1 VTRAIPRYPSEGK
14 GIAMHGL
21 IRRFAVAAGA
31 AALTL
36 GSAAGAVASTGTP
49 VQAAAAAG
57 TAAAAAASS
66 VPVGPTTTY
75 NEPNVIGSGPCLSN
89 TYVVPAGV
97 EHLQAVVKGQPG
109 YDAPGNING
118 GSGGR
123 AETVVAD
130 LTVTPGQSLNVFVA
144 YSPNSDQAGSLGTA
158 GGAADGNSDE
168 GGNGGGAS
176 YIATST
182 ATNITAPQP
191 VCGQSSFLV
200 IAGGGGGGGGDGLFA
215 AGGNGGAAG
224 FTAGAP
230 GSAGGNDGCTS
241 GAGGGGGTQTAGG
254 YGGAGSPCGPAGGG
268 LSGLPGSFLQGGCG
282 GGCNKLLRDFDGAGG
297 GGGGYYGGGG
307 GGSGD
312 AGGAGAGGGGSSVV
326 AAGGITIS
334 AAPTT
339 DPPSVSITPIA
350 VAPAAPTG
358 VSAVAGD
365 QQATVSFTP
374 PADNGGAPIESYT
387 VYATAAK
394 AGFDQMAFG
403 TGSPIIVT
411 NLTAGQQYKF
421 TVTATNPAGEGPAS
435 FPSSGV
441 PYRLPGPAN
450 ITSAT
455 AGNGQAT
462 VAFTASNADQKLGN
476 PITSYTITARAGVG
490 VTSGPVAATATGT
503 TSPITVAGLT
513 NGTNYTVTVY
523 ATNGAGNGPE
533 SGPKVVTPATVPGA
547 PTNVTAANTS
557 SGTATGT
564 ADVSF
569 TPPAS
574 DGGLPIQG
582 YTAVSSPGGITGTA
596 GPGASDVQVTGLTYG
611 TSYTF
616 TVYATNPVGNGPASA
631 PSNAVTPAGIPSPP
645 QVPGAAA
652 VDSAPASSS
661 LPPPPPDL
669 GAAYVS
675 CLPPASNGGSPVV
688 SYTVTSSP
696 GGITATGSSCPVL
709 VTGLTDGTPYTFT
722 VTATNADGGTSQ
734 PSQSTT
740 KVIPRVAPAGPEP
753 ANDNFAKAQAIS
765 RASGSV
771 SGTNVG
777 ATVETNEPT
786 IQDNRGGASVWYKW
800 VVPATGTY
808 QFDTCTANPDVAGI
822 IGAFT
827 GNSVGN
833 LTELQDGPSEFS
845 CPNNADGSGE
855 TGATITISPIAGQT
869 IYIKFD
875 GLNPDSNA
883 NPPYVGAFTLEWSQ
897 QS

>member
-1 VTRAIPRYPSEGK
+1 
-14 GIAMHGL
+14 MHGL

-57 TAAAAAASS
+57 TAAAAAASP

-144 YSPNSDQAGSLGTA
+144 YSPNSDQTGSLGTA
-158 GGAADGNSDE
+158 GGAADGTAD
-168 GGNGGGAS
+168 GGGDGGGAS

-200 IAGGGGGGGGDGLFA
+200 IAGGGGGGGADALFA
-215 AGGNGGAAG
+215 AGGNGGDAG

-254 YGGAGSPCGPAGGG
+254 YRGAGSPCGPAGGG

-350 VAPAAPTG
+350 VAPDAPTG

-435 FPSSGV
+435 LPSNAV
-441 PYRLPGPAN
+441 PYRLPGPPK

-462 VAFTASNADQKLGN
+462 VAFTASNADQKSGN
-476 PITSYTITARAGVG
+476 PITSYTVTARAGVG
-490 VTSGPVAATATGT
+490 VTSGPGSTATGT
-503 TSPITVAGLT
+503 TSPITVPGLT

-533 SGPKVVTPATVPGA
+533 SGPQVVTPATVPDA

-645 QVPGAAA
+645 QVPGAAPL
-652 VDSAPASSS
+652 DQ
-661 LPPPPPDL
+661 
-669 GAAYVS
+669 AAYVS
-675 CLPPASNGGSPVV
+675 CLPPATDGGSAIV
-688 SYTVTSSP
+688 SYTVTASP
-696 GGITATGSSCPVL
+696 GGITATGSSCPIL
-709 VTGLTDGTPYTFT
+709 ITGLTDKTKYTFT
-722 VTATNADGGTSQ
+722 VTATNAAGGTSQ
-734 PSQSTT
+734 PSQPTSPVT
-740 KVIPRVAPAGPEP
+740 PRVPSGPAP
-753 ANDNFAKAQAIS
+753 ANDNFASARVIS
-765 RASGSV
+765 GTSGSV

-777 ATVETNEPT
+777 ATLEPGEPT
-786 IQDNRGGASVWYKW
+786 IQDNAGGASVWYKW

-808 QFDTCTANPDVAGI
+808 QFDTCTANPAVVGL

-827 GNSVGN
+827 GNSVST
-833 LTELQDGPSEFS
+833 LTEFGPGPSQFS
-845 CPNNADGSGE
+845 CPAGEAGS
-855 TGATITISPIAGQT
+855 TLTISPIAGQT

-875 GLNPDSNA
+875 GINENGSNA
-883 NPPYVGAFTLEWSQ
+883 NPPYEGPFTLEWSQ